1 MPFNRPSRRTNQTNP
16 FKIDEAF
23 ERRLEELDRQRKEV
37 LKRFEELSS
46 FNGVAELGAAL
57 LGRPPMTDAGAGVEP
72 FRPGDPALSSA
83 ALAARSS
90 EGTHGS
96 QICQG

>member
-37 LKRFEELSS
+37 LKRFEELQS
-46 FNGVAELGAAL
+46 L
-57 LGRPPMTDAGAGVEP
+57 
-72 FRPGDPALSSA
+72 
-83 ALAARSS
+83 
-90 EGTHGS
+90 
-96 QICQG
+96 